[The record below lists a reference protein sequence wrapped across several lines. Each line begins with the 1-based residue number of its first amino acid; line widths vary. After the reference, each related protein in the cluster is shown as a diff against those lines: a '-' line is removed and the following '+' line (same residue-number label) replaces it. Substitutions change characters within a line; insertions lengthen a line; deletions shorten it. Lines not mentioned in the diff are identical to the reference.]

1 MKNIFTCLCLLL
13 VLASCKD
20 QNQNREKQPDKITP
34 AATKTRSG
42 DVAQKNPD
50 SIPVIPV
57 EHASFMMELGGKNLY
72 FDPVGGSEKYK
83 DMPEADAVFITDIHS
98 DHFDL
103 ETLSEVVADQTI
115 LFMPK
120 AVLEKLS
127 DNDDL
132 PTNIKVLNNGELATF
147 AGIKIE
153 AIPMYN
159 LREEA
164 KEFHPKG
171 RGNGY
176 VLSFD
181 GKRVYVA
188 GDTEDIPEM
197 RSLKNIDLAFIPM
210 NMPYT
215 MPVEEAADAVL
226 AFKPKKVY
234 PYHYRG
240 EKGFSD
246 VAEFKNIVE
255 TNKPEIDVQLLNWYP
270 NR

>member
-1 MKNIFTCLCLLL
+1 MKNIFTCLCFLL
-13 VLASCKD
+13 VLASCKN
-20 QNQNREKQPDKITP
+20 QSQNREKQPEKITS
-34 AATKTRSG
+34 AATANKKSDSTK
-42 DVAQKNPD
+42 KNPD
-50 SIPVIPV
+50 SIPVIPI

-72 FDPVGGSEKYK
+72 FDPVGASDQYK
-83 DMPEADAVFITDIHS
+83 DLPAADAVFITDIHS

-103 ETLSEVVADQTI
+103 KTLSGIVTDQTI

-120 AVLEKLS
+120 AVREKLGH
-127 DNDDL
+127 NDDL
-132 PTNIKVLNNGELATF
+132 PTNIKVLNNGDLATF
-147 AGIKIE
+147 AGIQIE

-164 KEFHPKG
+164 KDFHPKG

-188 GDTEDIPEM
+188 GDTEVIPEM
-197 RSLKNIDLAFIPM
+197 RNLKNIDVAFIPM

-215 MPVEEAADAVL
+215 MTVEAAADAVL

-234 PYHYRG
+234 PFHYRG
-240 EKGFSD
+240 KEGYSNIK
-246 VAEFKNIVE
+246 EFKNIVE
-255 TNKPEIDVQLLNWYP
+255 TNNPAIEVQLLNWYP